1 MTNST
6 LIPGVTTFYPSKII
20 HILIYPFLT
29 GFLLDL
35 PWINQTIVAIA
46 FVLATL
52 LVGDFVEALVALW
65 QATAISAAI
74 FLLIENFNDT
84 STSPSVAALFIPV
97 MWLLILIFRHFY
109 PNLNQISITDKFSV
123 DLVAVIILFIFVF
136 VVPRGFG
143 ENFGFLSAEDNEGWL
158 RTVDDIAAT
167 DTLSLKSGFDS
178 QTVQYFIK
186 YVLNGFSHVDFKG
199 FSARDYASPEALR
212 IVSNAWIFVFASSL
226 LFVLSTSFRFL
237 KRAHSN
243 VGNTLLLGAVGVQS
257 VLFFRMSQDV
267 GHFSQHL
274 LNCVILI
281 FVLQIVDFT
290 LETRWIVK
298 ILLGLS
304 CFVFALGVVGSY
316 NPWLPVSL
324 GCFFIVINSSSKK
337 SLVRVL
343 FNSRYLL
350 LFFFFSLAVF
360 PFVLKAGLS
369 RVTGLDDGG
378 GVRQIPQEGVWIASG
393 ICLLLFIR
401 IFQTRFQRNS
411 LADNKTGM
419 NQRFAIKL
427 PLICSSAALSLGI
440 LFGFGTNQMITLSF
454 VCIIALLFSS
464 TAVATVH
471 QNFTN
476 LTKTPEFDGVFLLA
490 FASFLYTLVI
500 YFMSRFV
507 GPVYEPRYAAFK
519 SMLTVFGQFSWLLLI
534 LVCAN
539 RNESNRPL
547 VRFRTS
553 TIVVCFLI
561 VSGTSPLLKHEM
573 IQTNWWHQPALE
585 AINAKPNAVIVC
597 VNPDWRIPDYG
608 VYTCNRFLQT
618 LTKFEYPAAGF
629 RYLAWYQPDEFE
641 KLSKWFLG
649 QPGRARNFNS
659 KTEVVVISRGEL
671 NLESMSV
678 FNPVAPNMIEFK
690 GSNE

>member
-1 MTNST
+1 MS
-6 LIPGVTTFYPSKII
+6 GVTTFYPSKII
-20 HILIYPFLT
+20 HILIYPFLS

-35 PWINQTIVAIA
+35 PWINQAIVAIA
-46 FVLATL
+46 FILATL

-74 FLLIENFNDT
+74 FLLIENINDT
-84 STSPSVAALFIPV
+84 STGPSVAALFIPV

-143 ENFGFLSAEDNEGWL
+143 ENFGFLSPEDNEGWL
-158 RTVDDIAAT
+158 RTVVDIAAT
-167 DTLSLKSGFDS
+167 DTLSLKSGFDLAS
-178 QTVQYFIK
+178 VQYFIK
-186 YVLNGFSHVDFKG
+186 YVLNGFSHADFKG
-199 FSARDYASPEALR
+199 FSARDFASPEALR

-226 LFVLSTSFRFL
+226 LFVLSTSLRFL

-243 VGNTLLLGAVGVQS
+243 GGNTILLGAVGVQS

-267 GHFSQHL
+267 GHFSQRL

-281 FVLQIVDFT
+281 FVLQIVDFA

-324 GCFFIVINSSSKK
+324 GCFLIIFNSFSKK
-337 SLVRVL
+337 SLVRVI

-350 LFFFFSLAVF
+350 LFFFFFLAVF
-360 PFVLKAGLS
+360 PFVLKTGLS

-393 ICLLLFIR
+393 ICLLLLLR

-411 LADNKTGM
+411 LAHNKSSM
-419 NQRFAIKL
+419 NHCFTMKL
-427 PLICSSAALSLGI
+427 PLICSSAALGLGI

-454 VCIIALLFSS
+454 VCTVALLFSS
-464 TAVATVH
+464 NAVATMH

-476 LTKTPEFDGVFLLA
+476 LTRTPEFDGVFLLA
-490 FASFLYTLVI
+490 LASFLYALVI

-507 GPVYEPRYAAFK
+507 GPVYEPQYAAFK

-539 RNESNRPL
+539 RIELNKPL
-547 VRFRTS
+547 VRFRIS

-573 IQTNWWHQPALE
+573 IQTNWWHRPALE
-585 AINAKPNAVIVC
+585 ALNAKPNAVIVC
-597 VNPDWRIPDYG
+597 VNPDWRIPDYE

-641 KLSKWFLG
+641 KISKWFAG

-659 KTEVVVISRGEL
+659 DTEVVVISRGEL
-671 NLESMSV
+671 NFESMSI
-678 FNPVAPNMIEFK
+678 FKPVAPNMIEFK